1 MNKKYAL
8 GMFALLTVLVVGCTG
23 DPTSSSTSTSSSGTS
38 QSNTTTSTGNNDYL
52 TNDDLERG
60 KTTYVDDNGETQ
72 DLTINTLYTNANS
85 PHLDP
90 LKELHAMVVPFGFT
104 DSDLQDVQSEA
115 NIERIR
121 TVFFGDDEE
130 IADVNGWISVADY
143 YQTSSYGKST
153 FTGEVLPTWV
163 VYNGTSSSFQRTY
176 GTSLGVGAA
185 EYARTWYINEYAKE
199 NHGSLGADAHDITWF
214 DQNNDG
220 YLDLVWVVY
229 SHPTSQNDTNS
240 WWAYVTY
247 TGNNPNTSSPTV
259 KTLGWASID
268 WMNNSYGGYDPHTFI
283 HETGHTYGLNDYY
296 DYTNTWKPMGGVD
309 MMDQNLGDHSAYS
322 KFELGWVNPWIVD
335 EETLSQGKSV
345 KVTLRPFTTT
355 GDCFVI
361 ASPGYNGTAFDE
373 YLMVELVAPIGDL
386 NYQDYRGG
394 YQSTTGYTK
403 PGLRITH
410 VDSRVY
416 ASGQHD
422 SYLADNPEEGVDI
435 RVNNTHGG
443 RSGVGIDADY
453 WEREDGSRFYF
464 TQQSLME
471 STIAETNWTNSATY
485 NATNSSLFTERN
497 FFSLQ
502 EGAGWAEAFMPSGSN
517 LWNKA
522 KTITGWSGRNQTY
535 EIDETCTMDMELY
548 VESIV
553 EDEEYGYL
561 ATVEIYLA

>member
-23 DPTSSSTSTSSSGTS
+23 DPTSSSTTTSSGTS
-38 QSNTTTSTGNNDYL
+38 QSNTTTSTGSENYL

-247 TGNNPNTSSPTV
+247 TGNNPNTASPTV

-322 KFELGWVNPWIVD
+322 KFELGKGI
-335 EETLSQGKSV
+335 QIG
-345 KVTLRPFTTT
+345 
-355 GDCFVI
+355 
-361 ASPGYNGTAFDE
+361 NGTDGTIFATGVTVQEALKARKVLQEKGINVRVVDMFSIKPIDKEMIIKCATETKKLLSIEDHNIIGGLGSAISEVLTDE
-373 YLMVELVAPIGDL
+373 YP
-386 NYQDYRGG
+386 
-394 YQSTTGYTK
+394 TK
-403 PGLRITH
+403 L
-410 VDSRVY
+410 
-416 ASGQHD
+416 
-422 SYLADNPEEGVDI
+422 I
-435 RVNNTHGG
+435 RLGIKDTFG
-443 RSGVGIDADY
+443 RSGKAEELMKYYGIV
-453 WEREDGSRFYF
+453 
-464 TQQSLME
+464 
-471 STIAETNWTNSATY
+471 AEN
-485 NATNSSLFTERN
+485 
-497 FFSLQ
+497 
-502 EGAGWAEAFMPSGSN
+502 
-517 LWNKA
+517 
-522 KTITGWSGRNQTY
+522 I
-535 EIDETCTMDMELY
+535 I
-548 VESIV
+548 
-553 EDEEYGYL
+553 EEF
-561 ATVEIYLA
+561 

>member
-23 DPTSSSTSTSSSGTS
+23 DPTSSSTTTSSGTS
-38 QSNTTTSTGNNDYL
+38 QSNTTTSTGSENYL

-247 TGNNPNTSSPTV
+247 TGNNPNTASPTV

-296 DYTNTWKPMGGVD
+296 DYTNTW
-309 MMDQNLGDHSAYS
+309 
-322 KFELGWVNPWIVD
+322 
-335 EETLSQGKSV
+335 

-422 SYLADNPEEGVDI
+422 SYLADNPEDGVDI

-443 RSGVGIDADY
+443 RSGIGIDADY
-453 WEREDGSRFYF
+453 WEREDKSRVYF

-502 EGAGWAEAFMPSGSN
+502 EGDGWAEAFMPSGSN

-522 KTITGWSGRNQTY
+522 KTITGWSGKNQTY